1 MGTKINN
8 TTIIP
13 KLKVYNSKIQNG
25 QHIWNNTKNCKKAL
39 PLKTSCA
46 RLIMLWSLK
55 AFKGELESG
64 NECLIAHFDLS
75 VLFIFYLRQVASI
88 SSKII
93 TAQSLAFKETRTD

>member
-8 TTIIP
+8 NNNKIIP

-25 QHIWNNTKNCKKAL
+25 QHIWNNKKNYKKAL

-46 RLIMLWSLK
+46 GLIMPWFLK

-64 NECLIAHFDLS
+64 NECLIAHFD
-75 VLFIFYLRQVASI
+75 
-88 SSKII
+88 
-93 TAQSLAFKETRTD
+93 